1 LILHNLE
8 LRKKYE
14 MKFDLS
20 SHIKL
25 EQVSKRCYRPESEV
39 ELISLTRYEKVQTE
53 VVETPAEGAALAAR
67 EVASTIEQCV
77 RQKGRCVLGLGAGR
91 CAMDVY
97 GELVKLYFADK
108 VSFNNVIVFNMTEL
122 GLGVPASDGQSTLK
136 RLSEGFLNK
145 VDFAP
150 ENIHTYSSEA
160 TKENVFKL
168 CKAYETEIDDYGGLD
183 LVVCELTKNG
193 GLAFNEAGSTSMSS
207 CRLVSLT
214 GETRSRIADSYQ
226 CEQSPKTAVTLGI
239 SNILNARRI
248 ISTAW
253 GESSAR
259 AVFNTI
265 EGNITD
271 QYPAS
276 FLQMHPNVQLVI
288 DLDAASH
295 LTRINYPWKVT
306 SCEWNRTLLRR
317 ALVWLSAQTGKP
329 ILKLTNK
336 DYNDYGLSE
345 LVAVYGS
352 GYNVN
357 INIFNDIQHTITGW
371 PGGKPHADDTYRP
384 ERAEPYPKRVLAF
397 SPHPDDVILA
407 MGGTLRRLVE
417 QGHEVHVAYVTTG
430 DVMVSDEDLRR
441 YVMVSKRVAIKGGYY
456 RDQHRALV
464 EKIEQSLSSKLPG
477 DADVAEVRYCK
488 GEMFV
493 CEGITSC
500 RYLGVAEENVH
511 ELALPFYVDTPQGKG
526 RVTEADVQPVKE
538 LIERI
543 CPHQVFFADDLND
556 PYGTHEPAA
565 NVVLAA
571 LDELRDT
578 DFMRDCRVWM
588 YRGLWGEW
596 DIDHI
601 EMAVPMSPEEF
612 QYKRDAILKHQSQV
626 HDAPFIDPDDE
637 QLGWQRS
644 LKRNQETAELYSRL
658 GLASY
663 EAIETFVQYKHNDN
677 L

>member
-1 LILHNLE
+1 
-8 LRKKYE
+8 
-14 MKFDLS
+14 MKTDLS

-25 EQVSKRCYRPESEV
+25 EHVSKRYYKPESEM
-39 ELISLTRYEKVQTE
+39 ELISLTRYEKVATN
-53 VVETPAEGAALAAR
+53 VVETPSEGAVWAAQ
-67 EVASTIEQCV
+67 EVADTIEQCL
-77 RQKGRCVLGLGAGR
+77 REKGRCVMGLGAGR

-97 GELVKLYFADK
+97 GELVKMYFADK
-108 VSFNNVIVFNMTEL
+108 VSFNNVVVFNMTEL
-122 GLGVPASDGQSTLK
+122 GLGVPGDDESQSTLK
-136 RLSEGFLNK
+136 RLSDGFLNK
-145 VDFAP
+145 VDIAP
-150 ENIHTYSSEA
+150 ENIHTFSPEA

-168 CKAYETEIDDYGGLD
+168 CKAYETEIDEYGGLD

-214 GETRSRIADSYQ
+214 GEIRTRIADSYQ

-239 SNILNARRI
+239 SNILNARKV
-248 ISTAW
+248 ISAAW
-253 GESSAR
+253 GEGSAK

-276 FLQMHPNVQLVI
+276 FLQMHHNVQLVI
-288 DLDAASH
+288 DLEAASD

-317 ALVWLSAQTGKP
+317 AIVWLSEKTGKP

-336 DYNDYGLSE
+336 DYNEYGLSE

-357 INIFNDIQHTITGW
+357 IQIFNDIQHTITGW
-371 PGGKPHADDTYRP
+371 PGGKPNADDTYR
-384 ERAEPYPKRVLAF
+384 ATPYPKRVLVF
-397 SPHPDDVILA
+397 SPHPDDAVLA

-417 QGHEVHVAYVTTG
+417 QGHEVHVAYVTSG

-441 YVMVSKRVAIKGGYY
+441 YVMVAERVARKNGYY
-456 RDQHRALV
+456 SEQQQAVV
-464 EKIEQSLSSKLPG
+464 ERIMQSLNSKSPG
-477 DADVAEVRYCK
+477 DPDVAEERFVK
-488 GEMFV
+488 GEIFV
-493 CEGITSC
+493 CEGLTSC
-500 RYLGVAEENVH
+500 AYLGVKEENVH
-511 ELALPFYVDTPQGKG
+511 QMSLPFYVDSPFGKG
-526 RVTEADVQPVKE
+526 RITEADLLPVKE

-543 CPHQVFFADDLND
+543 KPHQIFFADDLSD

-571 LDELRDT
+571 IDELKT
-578 DFMRDCRVWM
+578 ESFMHDCRVWM

-626 HDAPFIDPDDE
+626 HDAPFIDPENDD
-637 QLGWQRS
+637 LNWQRS

-663 EAIETFVQYKHNDN
+663 EAIETFVQYKP
-677 L
+677 

>member
-1 LILHNLE
+1 
-8 LRKKYE
+8 

-25 EQVSKRCYRPESEV
+25 EQVSKRYYKPESEV
-39 ELISLTRYEKVQTE
+39 ELISLTRYEKVPTK
-53 VVETPAEGAALAAR
+53 VMETPIEGAVWAAQ
-67 EVASTIEQCV
+67 EVACIIQERV
-77 RQKGRCVLGLGAGR
+77 REKGRCVLGLGAGR
-91 CAMDVY
+91 CAMDIY
-97 GELVKLYFADK
+97 GELVKMYFADK
-108 VSFNNVIVFNMTEL
+108 VSFNNVVVFNMTEL
-122 GLGVPASDGQSTLK
+122 GLGVPVDDGQSTLK
-136 RLSEGFLNK
+136 RLSDGFLNK
-145 VDFAP
+145 VDIFP
-150 ENIHTYSSEA
+150 ENIHTFSAEA
-160 TKENVFKL
+160 TKEDVFKL
-168 CKAYETEIDDYGGLD
+168 CKAYETEIDEYGGLD
-183 LVVCELTKNG
+183 LVICELTKNG

-214 GETRSRIADSYQ
+214 GETRTRIADSYQ

-248 ISTAW
+248 ISAAW
-253 GESSAR
+253 GEGSAK

-276 FLQMHPNVQLVI
+276 FLQMHHDVQLVI
-288 DLDAASH
+288 DLDAAST

-317 ALVWLSAQTGKP
+317 ALVWLSEQTGKP

-357 INIFNDIQHTITGW
+357 IQIFNDIQHTITGW
-371 PGGKPHADDTYRP
+371 PGGKPNADDTYRP
-384 ERAEPYPKRVLAF
+384 ERAVPYPKRILAF
-397 SPHPDDVILA
+397 SPHPDDAILA

-417 QGHEVHVAYVTTG
+417 QGHEVHVAYVTSG
-430 DVMVSDEDLRR
+430 DIMVSDEDMKR
-441 YVMVSKRVAIKGGYY
+441 YVMVSKRVALNNGYY
-456 RDQHRALV
+456 SDQQRAVV
-464 EKIEQSLSSKLPG
+464 ETIEESLRNKMPG
-477 DADVAEVRYCK
+477 DADVAEVRFCK
-488 GEMFV
+488 GEIFV

-500 RYLGVAEENVH
+500 RYLGIAEENVH
-511 ELALPFYVDTPQGKG
+511 ELALPFYVDSPFGKG
-526 RVTEADVQPVKE
+526 RVTEADVLPVKE

-543 CPHQVFFADDLND
+543 QPHQIFFADDLND
-556 PYGTHEPAA
+556 PYGIHEPAA

-571 LDELRDT
+571 IDELKDSQ
-578 DFMRDCRVWM
+578 FMQDCRVWM

-626 HDAPFIDPDDE
+626 HDAPFIDPDNE
-637 QLGWQRS
+637 ELNWQRS

-663 EAIETFVQYKHNDN
+663 EAIEAFVQYNFHNA
-677 L
+677 

>member
-1 LILHNLE
+1 
-8 LRKKYE
+8 

-25 EQVSKRCYRPESEV
+25 EQVSKRYYKPESEL
-39 ELISLTRYEKVQTE
+39 ELISLTRYEKVPTR
-53 VVETPAEGAALAAR
+53 VVETPLEGAAWAAR
-67 EVASTIEQCV
+67 EIADVIEECV
-77 RQKGRCVLGLGAGR
+77 REKGRCVMGLGAGR

-97 GELVKLYFADK
+97 GELVKMYFADK
-108 VSFNNVIVFNMTEL
+108 ISFNNVIVFNMTEL
-122 GLGVPASDGQSTLK
+122 GLGVPIDDGQSTLK
-136 RLSEGFLNK
+136 RLSDGFLNK
-145 VDFAP
+145 VDISA
-150 ENIHTYSSEA
+150 ENVHTFSSEA
-160 TKENVFKL
+160 TRENVFKL
-168 CKAYETEIDDYGGLD
+168 CKAYETEIDEYGGLD

-214 GETRSRIADSYQ
+214 GETRTRIADSYQ

-239 SNILNARRI
+239 SNILNSAKI
-248 ISTAW
+248 ISAAW
-253 GESSAR
+253 GEGSAR

-265 EGNITD
+265 EGKITD

-276 FLQMHPNVQLVI
+276 FLQMHHNVQLVI
-288 DLDAASH
+288 DLDAASS

-317 ALVWLSAQTGKP
+317 ALVWLSKQTGKP

-357 INIFNDIQHTITGW
+357 IKIFNDIQHTITGW
-371 PGGKPHADDTYRP
+371 PGGKPNADDTYRP

-397 SPHPDDVILA
+397 SPHPDDVVLA

-417 QGHEVHVAYVTTG
+417 QGHEVHVVFQTSG
-430 DVMVSDEDLRR
+430 DVMVSDEDVRR
-441 YVMVSKRVAIKGGYY
+441 YVMVAKRLAQINGDFSDVQ
-456 RDQHRALV
+456 RSVLN
-464 EKIEQSLSSKLPG
+464 KIEQSLIDKNPG
-477 DADVAEVRYCK
+477 DADIPETRCYK
-488 GEMFV
+488 GEIFV

-500 RYLGVAEENVH
+500 SFLGIKEENVH
-511 ELALPFYVDTPQGKG
+511 EMSLPFYMDAPNGKG
-526 RVTEADVQPVKE
+526 RIGDNDVTPIMQ
-538 LIERI
+538 LIEQI
-543 CPHQVFFADDLND
+543 KPHQIFFADDLSD

-571 LDELRDT
+571 IDALKDA

-612 QYKRDAILKHQSQV
+612 QHKRDAILKHQSQV

-637 QLGWQRS
+637 DLNWQRS
-644 LKRNQETAELYSRL
+644 LRCNQETAELYSRL

-663 EAIETFVQYKHNDN
+663 EAIETFVQYCHNGS
-677 L
+677 

>member
-1 LILHNLE
+1 
-8 LRKKYE
+8 

-25 EQVSKRCYRPESEV
+25 EQVSKRYYKPESEM
-39 ELISLTRYEKVQTE
+39 ELISLTRYEKVPTC
-53 VVETPAEGAALAAR
+53 VVETSQEGAHWAAQ
-67 EVASTIEQCV
+67 EIAMTIEQCV
-77 RQKGRCVLGLGAGR
+77 REKGRCVMGLGAGR

-108 VSFNNVIVFNMTEL
+108 VSFTNVIVFNMTEL
-122 GLGVPASDGQSTLK
+122 GLGVPIDDGQSTLK
-136 RLSEGFLNK
+136 RLSDGFLNK
-145 VDFAP
+145 VDIAP
-150 ENIHTYSSEA
+150 ENVHTFSTDA

-168 CKAYETEIDDYGGLD
+168 CKAYETEIDEYGGLD

-193 GLAFNEAGSTSMSS
+193 GLAFNEAGSTSMSA

-214 GETRSRIADSYQ
+214 GETRTRIADSYQ
-226 CEQSPKTAVTLGI
+226 CERSPKTAVTLGI
-239 SNILNARRI
+239 SNILNARRV

-253 GESSAR
+253 GEGSAK

-265 EGNITD
+265 EGKITD

-276 FLQMHPNVQLVI
+276 FLQLHHNVQLVI
-288 DLDAASH
+288 DLEAASA

-317 ALVWLSAQTGKP
+317 ALVWLSEQTAKP

-357 INIFNDIQHTITGW
+357 IQIFNDIQHTITGW
-371 PGGKPHADDTYRP
+371 PGGKPKADDTHRP
-384 ERAEPYPKRVLAF
+384 ERAEPYPKRILAF

-407 MGGTLRRLVE
+407 MGGTLRRLAE
-417 QGHEVHVAYVTTG
+417 QGHEVHVAFQTSG
-430 DVMVSDEDLRR
+430 DVMVSDEDLKR
-441 YVMVSKRVAIKGGYY
+441 YMMVAAHVAQRNGYY
-456 RDQHRALV
+456 HDSQREV
-464 EKIEQSLSSKLPG
+464 FEKILKSLTSKNPG
-477 DADVAEVRYCK
+477 DPDVDEARAYK
-488 GEMFV
+488 GEIFV

-500 RYLGVAEENVH
+500 NYLGIKEENVH
-511 ELALPFYVDTPQGKG
+511 ELSLPFYVNTPNGKG
-526 RVTEADVQPVKE
+526 RISDADVQPVKE

-543 CPHQVFFADDLND
+543 QPHQIFFADDLSD

-571 LDELRDT
+571 IDELKDEPY
-578 DFMRDCRVWM
+578 MHQCRVWM

-637 QLGWQRS
+637 DLNWQRS
-644 LKRNQETAELYSRL
+644 LRRNQETAALYSRL

-663 EAIETFVQYKHNDN
+663 EAMETFIQYHPRYFDED
-677 L
+677 

>member
-1 LILHNLE
+1 MNI
-8 LRKKYE
+8 
-14 MKFDLS
+14 DLS

-53 VVETPAEGAALAAR
+53 VLETPVDGAVFAAH
-67 EVASTIEQCV
+67 EVALTIEQCV
-77 RQKGRCVLGLGAGR
+77 REKGRCVLGLGAGR

-122 GLGVPASDGQSTLK
+122 GLGVPVDDGQSTLK
-136 RLSEGFLNK
+136 RLCDGFLNK
-145 VDFAP
+145 VDISP
-150 ENIHTYSSEA
+150 ENIHTFSSEA

-168 CKAYETEIDDYGGLD
+168 CKAYETEIDEYGGLD

-214 GETRSRIADSYQ
+214 GEIRTRIADSYQ

-239 SNILNARRI
+239 SNILNARKI

-253 GESSAR
+253 GEGSAK

-276 FLQMHPNVQLVI
+276 FLQMHHNVQLVI
-288 DLDAASH
+288 DLDAASN

-317 ALVWLSAQTGKP
+317 ALVWLSRQTGKP

-357 INIFNDIQHTITGW
+357 IKIFNDLQHTITGW
-371 PGGKPHADDTYRP
+371 PGGKPNADDTYRP

-397 SPHPDDVILA
+397 SSHPDDVTLS

-417 QGHEVHVAYVTTG
+417 QGHEVHVVFLTSG

-441 YVMVSKRVAIKGGYY
+441 YVMVAERLAQKMGYFSEQQ
-456 RDQHRALV
+456 RSVV
-464 EKIEQSLSSKLPG
+464 EKIMTSLNSKTPG
-477 DADVAEVRYCK
+477 DPDIAEVRQVK
-488 GEMFV
+488 GEVFV

-500 RYLGVAEENVH
+500 RYLGVKEENVH
-511 ELALPFYVDTPQGKG
+511 EMALPFY
-526 RVTEADVQPVKE
+526 ADVPFDKRRIGENDVLPVKE
-538 LIERI
+538 LIEKI
-543 CPHQVFFADDLND
+543 QPHQIFFADDLSD

-571 LDELRDT
+571 IDDLKNEP
-578 DFMRDCRVWM
+578 FMRDCRVWM
-588 YRGLWGEW
+588 YRGMWAEW

-626 HDAPFIDPDDE
+626 HDVPFIDPEDE
-637 QLGWQRS
+637 DLNWQRC

-663 EAIETFVQYKHNDN
+663 EAIEAFVQYR
-677 L
+677 LP

>member
-1 LILHNLE
+1 
-8 LRKKYE
+8 
-14 MKFDLS
+14 MKTDLS

-25 EQVSKRCYRPESEV
+25 EQVSKRYYKPESEV
-39 ELISLTRYEKVQTE
+39 ELISLTRYEKVPTR
-53 VVETPAEGAALAAR
+53 VVETSQEGAAWAAQ
-67 EVASTIEQCV
+67 EVASTIDQCV
-77 RQKGRCVLGLGAGR
+77 RDKGRCVMGLGAGG

-97 GELVKLYFADK
+97 GELVKMYFADK

-122 GLGVPASDGQSTLK
+122 GLGVPIDDGQSTLK

-145 VDFAP
+145 VDIAP
-150 ENIHTYSSEA
+150 ENIHTFSTEA

-168 CKAYETEIDDYGGLD
+168 CKAYETEIDEYGGLD

-214 GETRSRIADSYQ
+214 SETRTRIADSYH
-226 CEQSPKTAVTLGI
+226 CEQSPKTAVTLGV
-239 SNILNARRI
+239 SNILNARKV
-248 ISTAW
+248 ISAAW
-253 GESSAR
+253 GEGSAR
-259 AVFNTI
+259 AVVNTI
-265 EGNITD
+265 EGKITD

-276 FLQMHPNVQLVI
+276 FLQMHHNVQLVI
-288 DLDAASH
+288 DLDAASA
-295 LTRINYPWKVT
+295 LTRINHPWKVT

-317 ALVWLSAQTGKP
+317 ALVWLSEQTGKP

-357 INIFNDIQHTITGW
+357 IQIFNDIQHTITGW
-371 PGGKPHADDTYRP
+371 PGGKPNADDTYRP
-384 ERAEPYPKRVLAF
+384 ERANPYPKRVLAF
-397 SPHPDDVILA
+397 SPHPDDAVLA

-417 QGHEVHVAYVTTG
+417 QGHEVHVAYLTTG

-441 YVMVSKRVAIKGGYY
+441 YVMVAERVANRNGYMSNHQQ
-456 RDQHRALV
+456 DVLNKIIDALDA
-464 EKIEQSLSSKLPG
+464 KSPG
-477 DADVAEVRYCK
+477 DADIAESRRYK
-488 GEMFV
+488 GEIFV

-500 RYLGVAEENVH
+500 GYLGIKMENVH
-511 ELALPFYVDTPQGKG
+511 EMNLPFYMNSSNGKG
-526 RVTEADVQPVKE
+526 RISDNDVKPVIE
-538 LIERI
+538 LIEMVK
-543 CPHQVFFADDLND
+543 PHQIFFADDLSD
-556 PYGTHEPAA
+556 PYGTHETAA

-571 LDELRDT
+571 LDELRNA

-626 HDAPFIDPDDE
+626 HDSPFIDPDEDD
-637 QLGWQRS
+637 LNWQRS
-644 LKRNQETAELYSRL
+644 LKRNQETAQLYSRL

-663 EAIETFVQYKHNDN
+663 EAIETFVQYHLIKT
-677 L
+677 